1 MYTYV
6 CFCIGCGSVREQS
19 SSAGESKSTSE
30 FDDSKIPIGIE
41 KADMKDN
48 GSQIVT
54 DDYTI
59 TLLKEVYDAANYNG
73 CCIFE
78 VQKKNGQ
85 EKVEYTVND
94 IGPYKCSF
102 GNNNRYVIHMGEIN
116 GRRVKDNI
124 TYEENSLYFNFSL
137 HTRELMEQYM

>member
-1 MYTYV
+1 MCV
-6 CFCIGCGSVREQS
+6 LCIGCGSVREQS
-19 SSAGESKSTSE
+19 GSAGESKSTSE

-54 DDYTI
+54 NDYTI

-78 VQKKNGQ
+78 VQKKNEQ